1 MRSLSGL
8 AIANEDRSKEFGIVE
23 IEVEGDDNL
32 GSGIKDSLLPH
43 VVLPG
48 EHLMPLLVV
57 LCL

>member
-1 MRSLSGL
+1 M
-8 AIANEDRSKEFGIVE
+8 RSKEFNIVE

-43 VVLPG
+43 VVLQG